1 MLGFEDRGFHMA
13 ADEANV
19 ATQLDAGQGAVA
31 APLTD
36 GRDRYADELGDFAS
50 GHQLRACEA
59 PRCGEVV
66 EGELDTHEARPS
78 SPLSADPA
86 TVARNRGTVAWRVM
100 VVVVMTVQV
109 EVVGPAA
116 GAAPRARGGGHA
128 ARWGSRAAE
137 SAAGWSGETSELA

>member
-1 MLGFEDRGFHMA
+1 LLGSQDCGFHMA
-13 ADEANV
+13 ANEANV

-59 PRCGEVV
+59 LRCGEVV
-66 EGELDTHEARPS
+66 EGELDAHESRPS

-86 TVARNRGTVAWRVM
+86 SVARDRVTVSWRVR
-100 VVVVMTVQV
+100 VVEVMTGRV

-116 GAAPRARGGGHA
+116 GAAPRARDRGQA
-128 ARWGSRAAE
+128 AGWGSRR
-137 SAAGWSGETSELA
+137 G